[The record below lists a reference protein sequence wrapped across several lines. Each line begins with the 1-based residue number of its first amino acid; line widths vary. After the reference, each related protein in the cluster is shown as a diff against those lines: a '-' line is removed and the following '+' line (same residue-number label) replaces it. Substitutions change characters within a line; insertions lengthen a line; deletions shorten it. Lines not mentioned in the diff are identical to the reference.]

1 MKLTTHGA
9 YLTQVSQFRF
19 INQYLV
25 QEEDGLTLVDTGARG
40 QASVILKAAASL
52 GVSIRRILI
61 THAHDD
67 HIGSLDAL
75 YAALPGAEVLISAR
89 DARLM
94 DGDLTTDE
102 GELQKP
108 PRAARAQTK
117 PTRLL
122 TPGDR
127 VGSLQSVAAP
137 GHTPGQLAFLDTR
150 DGTLIAGDAYQTFS
164 QVSTSAELRWRS
176 PLPALATWD
185 RATAL
190 ASARTLAA
198 LHPTRLAVGHGP
210 VVLHP
215 QQAMNA
221 AVERAERQLSKKG

>member
-1 MKLTTHGA
+1 MKSTTHGA
-9 YLTQVSQFRF
+9 YLTHLSQFRF
-19 INQYLV
+19 INQYFV
-25 QEEDGLTLVDTGARG
+25 QEDDGLTLIDTGAVG
-40 QASVILKAAASL
+40 HAPAILKAAASF
-52 GVSIRRILI
+52 GGPIRRILI
-61 THAHDD
+61 THAHND

-75 YAALPGAEVLISAR
+75 HAALPDAEVLISAR

-94 DGDLTTDE
+94 SGDLTTDT

-108 PRAARAQTK
+108 PRAARAHTQ

-137 GHTPGQLAFLDTR
+137 GHSPGQLAFLDTR

-164 QVSTSAELRWRS
+164 QISTSAELRWRS

-190 ASARTLAA
+190 TSARTLAA

-210 VVLHP
+210 VVLQP
-215 QQAMNA
+215 QKEMDA
-221 AVERAERQLSKKG
+221 ALKRAERQLSKKS

>member
-1 MKLTTHGA
+1 MQPTTHGA
-9 YLTQVSQFRF
+9 YLTQLSQFRF

-25 QEEDGLTLVDTGARG
+25 QEDDGLTLIDTGALG
-40 QASVILKAAASL
+40 QAPAILKAAASL
-52 GVSIRRILI
+52 GAPIRRILI
-61 THAHDD
+61 THAHND
-67 HIGSLDAL
+67 HVGSLDTL
-75 YAALPGAEVLISAR
+75 HAALPDAEVLISAR

-94 DGDLTTDE
+94 AGDLSTDE

-108 PRAARAQTK
+108 PRSGRAKTT

-127 VGSLQSVAAP
+127 VGSLQSVDAA
-137 GHTPGQLAFLDTR
+137 GHSPGQLAFLDTR

-190 ASARTLAA
+190 VSAHALAA

-215 QQAMNA
+215 QAAMDA
-221 AVERAERQLSKKG
+221 AVGRAERQLSKKS